1 MELLAKQ
8 IMLEKE
14 KFLNE
19 KNTFFISNFFF
30 FQNIVNA
37 TNKNDLIKK
46 LRSIE
51 NISFNFIQTIGG
63 KDEKGKCTIQYP
75 KKIFCEYEKRNNKI
89 LVSNGKNLVIKN
101 NKQYYRY
108 PIKSTPLAFILD
120 KNFLI
125 NKIKLTELNEIEDKY
140 VFIKIIENNN
150 NISIFFNKKNYE
162 LVGWQIEDIYQNL
175 AVTFIFDTLI
185 NQNIDQKIFKLPV
198 NN

>member
-108 PIKSTPLAFILD
+108 PMKSTPLAFILD

-125 NKIKLTELNEIEDKY
+125 NKIKLTDLNEIEDKY

>member
-1 MELLAKQ
+1 M
-8 IMLEKE
+8 
-14 KFLNE
+14 
-19 KNTFFISNFFF
+19 
-30 FQNIVNA
+30 
-37 TNKNDLIKK
+37 
-46 LRSIE
+46 
-51 NISFNFIQTIGG
+51 
-63 KDEKGKCTIQYP
+63 
-75 KKIFCEYEKRNNKI
+75 
-89 LVSNGKNLVIKN
+89 
-101 NKQYYRY
+101 
-108 PIKSTPLAFILD
+108 AFILD

-125 NKIKLTELNEIEDKY
+125 NKIKLTDLNEIEDKY

>member
-1 MELLAKQ
+1 M
-8 IMLEKE
+8 
-14 KFLNE
+14 
-19 KNTFFISNFFF
+19 
-30 FQNIVNA
+30 
-37 TNKNDLIKK
+37 
-46 LRSIE
+46 
-51 NISFNFIQTIGG
+51 
-63 KDEKGKCTIQYP
+63 
-75 KKIFCEYEKRNNKI
+75 
-89 LVSNGKNLVIKN
+89 
-101 NKQYYRY
+101 
-108 PIKSTPLAFILD
+108 AFILD

>member
-1 MELLAKQ
+1 MRKIL
-8 IMLEKE
+8 
-14 KFLNE
+14 FL
-19 KNTFFISNFFF
+19 FLIFFF

-37 TNKNDLIKK
+37 ANKNDLIKK
-46 LRSIE
+46 LSLIE

-125 NKIKLTELNEIEDKY
+125 NKIKLTDLNEIEDKY

-185 NQNIDQKIFKLPV
+185 SLIS
-198 NN
+198 

>member
-1 MELLAKQ
+1 MH
-8 IMLEKE
+8 
-14 KFLNE
+14 N
-19 KNTFFISNFFF
+19 S
-30 FQNIVNA
+30 V
-37 TNKNDLIKK
+37 
-46 LRSIE
+46 S
-51 NISFNFIQTIGG
+51 
-63 KDEKGKCTIQYP
+63 

-125 NKIKLTELNEIEDKY
+125 NKIKLTDLNEIEDKY

-185 NQNIDQKIFKLPV
+185 NQNIDQKYLNFQ
-198 NN
+198 

>member
-1 MELLAKQ
+1 MKKIL
-8 IMLEKE
+8 
-14 KFLNE
+14 FL
-19 KNTFFISNFFF
+19 FLIFFF

-37 TNKNDLIKK
+37 ANKNDLIKK

-108 PIKSTPLAFILD
+108 PMKSTPLAFILD

-125 NKIKLTELNEIEDKY
+125 NKIKLTDLNEIEDKY

>member
-37 TNKNDLIKK
+37 ANKNDLIKK
-46 LRSIE
+46 LSLIE

-125 NKIKLTELNEIEDKY
+125 NKIKLTDLNEIEDKY

>member
-1 MELLAKQ
+1 M
-8 IMLEKE
+8 
-14 KFLNE
+14 
-19 KNTFFISNFFF
+19 
-30 FQNIVNA
+30 
-37 TNKNDLIKK
+37 
-46 LRSIE
+46 
-51 NISFNFIQTIGG
+51 
-63 KDEKGKCTIQYP
+63 
-75 KKIFCEYEKRNNKI
+75 
-89 LVSNGKNLVIKN
+89 
-101 NKQYYRY
+101 
-108 PIKSTPLAFILD
+108 KSTPLAFILD

-125 NKIKLTELNEIEDKY
+125 NKIKLTNLNEIEDKY

>member
-1 MELLAKQ
+1 MKKIL
-8 IMLEKE
+8 
-14 KFLNE
+14 FL
-19 KNTFFISNFFF
+19 FLIFFF
-30 FQNIVNA
+30 FKNIVNA
-37 TNKNDLIKK
+37 ANKNDLIKK
-46 LRSIE
+46 LSLIE

>member
-1 MELLAKQ
+1 MRKIL
-8 IMLEKE
+8 
-14 KFLNE
+14 FL
-19 KNTFFISNFFF
+19 FLIFFF

-37 TNKNDLIKK
+37 ANKNDLIKK
-46 LRSIE
+46 LSLIE

-125 NKIKLTELNEIEDKY
+125 NKIKLTDLNEIEDKY

-150 NISIFFNKKNYE
+150 N
-162 LVGWQIEDIYQNL
+162 L
-175 AVTFIFDTLI
+175 
-185 NQNIDQKIFKLPV
+185 
-198 NN
+198 

>member
-1 MELLAKQ
+1 MRKIL
-8 IMLEKE
+8 
-14 KFLNE
+14 FL
-19 KNTFFISNFFF
+19 FLIFFF

-37 TNKNDLIKK
+37 ANKNDLIKK
-46 LRSIE
+46 LSLIE

>member
-125 NKIKLTELNEIEDKY
+125 NKIKLTDLNEIEDKY

>member
-1 MELLAKQ
+1 MRKIL
-8 IMLEKE
+8 
-14 KFLNE
+14 FL
-19 KNTFFISNFFF
+19 FLIFFF

-37 TNKNDLIKK
+37 ANKNDLIKK
-46 LRSIE
+46 LSLIE

-125 NKIKLTELNEIEDKY
+125 NKIKLTDLNEIEDKY

>member
-1 MELLAKQ
+1 MKKIL
-8 IMLEKE
+8 
-14 KFLNE
+14 FL
-19 KNTFFISNFFF
+19 FLIFF

-108 PIKSTPLAFILD
+108 PMKSTPLAFILD

-125 NKIKLTELNEIEDKY
+125 NKIKLTDLNEIEDKY

-150 NISIFFNKKNYE
+150 NISIFLIKK
-162 LVGWQIEDIYQNL
+162 IMS
-175 AVTFIFDTLI
+175 
-185 NQNIDQKIFKLPV
+185 
-198 NN
+198 